1 MRAYA
6 LKYWWEKNGGE
17 AMVSFPLESTFKL
30 YKFGSDLYNTI
41 QRNCPRLHIFYF
53 LFLEVMGIHRKK
65 NSIFGTKSGLKISKF
80 LTPRSLSVFMLT

>member
-53 LFLEVMGIHRKK
+53 LFWKLWVSIGKK
-65 NSIFGTKSGLKISKF
+65 NSIFGTKKVG
-80 LTPRSLSVFMLT
+80 